1 MSNTELLIILG
12 IIVAFVVL
20 VMMLLRE
27 DEGDE

>member
-1 MSNTELLIILG
+1 MTNTELLIILG

-27 DEGDE
+27 DESE

>member
-1 MSNTELLIILG
+1 MTNTELLIILG